1 MPSEWLR
8 GEFNMYRN
16 KELYEYFLEQSWRLT
31 EDWYRNLEKADQTG
45 VYVSLDSTVITKV
58 KQQNHDFHLHFC
70 EVFSI
75 EEAIFYKD
83 FEKWI
88 LNVAQD
94 EEHLSTPL
102 QHIHREFFH
111 TQEQYLDLIYE
122 FTEIHKGKYS
132 DKDINTWG
140 RVIVKTFG
148 NVMIWFTQEYMNH
161 SQKRLKAQQELILEL
176 SSPVISLNNH
186 VALLPLVGEIDTA
199 RAKIM
204 LENTLQQCSSLGV
217 NKLLLDLSG
226 VVMIDT
232 MVAQQ
237 LFHLIEALKL
247 IGVETTL
254 SGLRPEIAQT
264 AVQLGLNFEKISI
277 TSTLSKAITAI
288 DFAKNT

>member
-1 MPSEWLR
+1 
-8 GEFNMYRN
+8 MYRN
-16 KELYEYFLEQSWRLT
+16 KELYEYFLDQSWRLT
-31 EDWYRNLEKADQTG
+31 EDWYRNLEKNDLTG
-45 VYVSLDSTVITKV
+45 VYASLDSNVIATV

-70 EVFSI
+70 EVFI
-75 EEAIFYKD
+75 KEEEAFYKD

-94 EEHLSTPL
+94 EEHLITPL

-111 TQEQYLDLIYE
+111 TQEQYFDLIYE
-122 FTEIHKGKYS
+122 FTHLHKGKYS
-132 DKDINTWG
+132 VEDINTWS
-140 RVIVKTFG
+140 RIVVKTFG

-176 SSPVISLNNH
+176 SSPVISLNKY

-204 LENTLQQCSSLGV
+204 LENTLDQCSSLGV
-217 NKLLLDLSG
+217 NRLLLDLSG

-237 LFHLIEALKL
+237 LFQLIEALKL

-277 TSTLSKAITAI
+277 TSTLSKAIASTNFSKI
-288 DFAKNT
+288 S

>member
-1 MPSEWLR
+1 
-8 GEFNMYRN
+8 MYRN

-31 EDWYRNLEKADQTG
+31 EDWYRNLEKDDLTG
-45 VYVSLDSTVITKV
+45 VYSSLDSTVIAKV
-58 KQQNHDFHLHFC
+58 KEQNHDFHLHFC
-70 EVFSI
+70 EVFVK
-75 EEAIFYKD
+75 EEAVFYKD

-88 LNVAQD
+88 FNVAQD

-111 TQEQYLDLIYE
+111 TQEQYFNLIYE
-122 FTEIHKGKYS
+122 FAELHKGKYS
-132 DKDINTWG
+132 DKDINTWS
-140 RVIVKTFG
+140 RVVVKTFG
-148 NVMIWFTQEYMNH
+148 NVMIWFTQEYTNH

-176 SSPVISLNNH
+176 SSPVISLNKH

-204 LENTLQQCSSLGV
+204 LENTLEQCASLGV

-237 LFHLIEALKL
+237 LFQLIEALKL

-264 AVQLGLNFEKISI
+264 AVQLGLNFGSISI
-277 TSTLSKAITAI
+277 TSTLSKAITSI
-288 DFAKNT
+288 DFTKTP